1 MRKTFLG
8 ILWRLKKDSN
18 QEVKTNQNQF
28 CLRYRSDPSNPCE
41 ITRISSKRGH
51 LVSDCFDIHSMY
63 FNSQN

>member
-18 QEVKTNQNQF
+18 QEVKTIQKQF
-28 CLRYRSDPSNPCE
+28 CLRYRSDLSNPCDV
-41 ITRISSKRGH
+41 TRLSSKRGR